1 MARFGSSLRFVA
13 AVLTASLCALP
24 QTAPETAGPSGE
36 TLDYAIEWR
45 LIPAGT
51 AKFAWTGTS
60 ASSQLTLK
68 IDSGGLV
75 SRLFKV
81 DDLYTATLGENLCA
95 QSTTLIAHEG
105 PRDRDTR
112 VTFDAAAHKAM
123 SLEKDLNKNTTTPH
137 EVEIPPCVHDVVS
150 ALMVLRRMAL
160 EPGKSATIPV
170 SDGKKFVQVRV
181 EAQRREDLHTPRGT
195 VKTIRYEAFLFDNI
209 LFRRSGHLHIWLT
222 DDEQHLPVQLQVKMS
237 LAIGTITLRLEKD
250 AKT

>member
-1 MARFGSSLRFVA
+1 MARFGSSLHFAA
-13 AVLTASLCALP
+13 AVLTASFGALP
-24 QTAPETAGPSGE
+24 QTAPDTAASSGE
-36 TLDYAIEWR
+36 TLDFAIEWR

-51 AKFAWTGTS
+51 AKFSWSGTP

-81 DDLYTATLGENLCA
+81 DDLYTATLTENLCA

-112 VTFDAAAHKAM
+112 VTFDAEARKAT
-123 SLEKDLNKNTTTPH
+123 SLEKDLNKNTTASH
-137 EVEIPPCVHDVVS
+137 EVEIPPCVHDVVT

-222 DDEQHLPVQLQVKMS
+222 DDERHLPVQLQVKMNV
-237 LAIGTITLRLEKD
+237 AIGTITFRLEKD